1 MFFLFSESKD
11 FDYIKLIKNGFLSL
25 SSMLLFIH
33 IKLIDLF
40 LSVFFNIIMDT
51 SNFKSHLKN
60 STFKKLKDLLY
71 KKLYQI

>member
-1 MFFLFSESKD
+1 MFFLFSESKE

-25 SSMLLFIH
+25 SSVLLFIH

-51 SNFKSHLKN
+51 SNFKSHLKT

>member
-1 MFFLFSESKD
+1 MFFLFSESKE

-25 SSMLLFIH
+25 SSVLLFIH

>member
-33 IKLIDLF
+33 IKLIDF